1 MEFHGINKT
10 TLLDFPKHLA
20 CTVFTGRCNLRCPFC
35 HNADLV
41 LQPDTQPVIT
51 EETVLSFLER
61 RKGTLEGICVTGG
74 EPTLQ
79 KDLLPFL
86 ARCKELG
93 YLTKLDTNG
102 TRPDVIRAALEQ
114 NLLDYIAMDI
124 KNSPARYAETAGLS
138 AVRFSDFENSVELIK
153 NSGLPYEFRTT
164 VVKELHTKEDL
175 LAIGE
180 WLQGAKCYALQ
191 AFRDSGNLIQSGL
204 SGYSG
209 KELAAFRELLLPY
222 FDEVLL
228 RGTDYQKK

>member
-1 MEFHGINKT
+1 MEFHGFNKT

-20 CTVFTGRCNLRCPFC
+20 CTAFTGRCNLRCPFC

-41 LQPDTQPVIT
+41 LQPDSQPVIT
-51 EETVLSFLER
+51 EEAVISFLER
-61 RKGTLEGICVTGG
+61 RKDTLEGICITGG

-86 ARCKELG
+86 TKCKEMG

-102 TRPDVIRAALEQ
+102 TRPDVIRAALDAK
-114 NLLDYIAMDI
+114 LLDYIAMDI
-124 KNSPARYAETAGLS
+124 KNNPARYAETCGLS
-138 AVRFSDFENSVELIK
+138 SVRFSDFEESVALIK
-153 NSGLPYEFRTT
+153 SSGLPYEFRTT
-164 VVKELHTKEDL
+164 AVKEFHTKADL

-180 WLQGAKCYALQ
+180 WLKGAKTYALQ
-191 AFRDSGNLIQSGL
+191 AFKDSGNLIQPGL

-209 KELAAFRELLLPY
+209 DELTAFRELLLPY

-228 RGTDYQKK
+228 RGVE

>member
-1 MEFHGINKT
+1 MEFHGISKL

-41 LQPDTQPVIT
+41 LAPESQPAIP
-51 EETVLSFLER
+51 EEDIFTFLSR
-61 RKGTLEGICVTGG
+61 RRDSLEGICITGG

-86 ARCKELG
+86 TRCKELG

-102 TRPDVIRAALEQ
+102 TRPDVIRTALDAK
-114 NLLDYIAMDI
+114 LLDYIAMDI
-124 KNSPARYAETAGLS
+124 KNCPARYAETCGLS
-138 AVRFSDFENSVELIK
+138 TVRFSAFEESVDLIR

-164 VVKELHTKEDL
+164 VVKEFHTKEDL

-180 WLQGAKCYALQ
+180 WLKGSATYALQ
-191 AFRDSGNLIQSGL
+191 AFKDSGNLIAPGL
-204 SGYSG
+204 SGYT
-209 KELAAFRELLLPY
+209 KDELTAFREMLLPY

-228 RGTDYQKK
+228 RGID

>member
-1 MEFHGINKT
+1 MEFHGLNKL

-41 LQPDTQPVIT
+41 LCPDSQPLIT
-51 EETVLSFLER
+51 EDTVFSFLER
-61 RKGTLEGICVTGG
+61 RAGTLEGICITGG

-79 KDLLPFL
+79 SDLLPFL
-86 ARCKELG
+86 KRCKDLG

-102 TRPDVIRAALEQ
+102 TRPDVLKAALDA

-124 KNSPARYAETAGLS
+124 KNSPARYAETAGLPS
-138 AVRFSDFENSVELIK
+138 VRFSAFEESVLLIR

-175 LAIGE
+175 SAVGE
-180 WLQGAKCYALQ
+180 WLKGAKCYALQ
-191 AFRDSGNLIQSGL
+191 AFKDSGSLIRPGL
-204 SGYSG
+204 SGYTAE
-209 KELAAFRELLLPY
+209 ELSAFKDMLSPY
-222 FDEVLL
+222 FETVLL
-228 RGTDYQKK
+228 RGIA

>member
-1 MEFHGINKT
+1 MEFHGMNKL

-41 LQPDTQPVIT
+41 LCPESQPQIPEDTVI
-51 EETVLSFLER
+51 SFLER
-61 RKGTLEGICVTGG
+61 RKDSLEGICITGG

-79 KDLLPFL
+79 SDLLPFL
-86 ARCKELG
+86 RRCKELG

-102 TRPDVIRAALEQ
+102 TRPDVIKAALDA

-124 KNSPARYAETAGLS
+124 KNCPARYAETAGLTN
-138 AVRFSDFENSVELIK
+138 VRFSAFKESVELIK

-164 VVKELHTKEDL
+164 VVKEFHTREDL

-180 WLQGAKCYALQ
+180 WLAGAKCYALQ
-191 AFRDSGNLIQSGL
+191 AFKDSGNLIKPGL
-204 SGYSG
+204 SGYTRE
-209 KELAAFRELLLPY
+209 ELQDFRHMLTPY

-228 RGTDYQKK
+228 RGID

>member
-1 MEFHGINKT
+1 MEFHGMNKL

-41 LQPDTQPVIT
+41 LCPESQPQIPEDTVI
-51 EETVLSFLER
+51 SFLER
-61 RKGTLEGICVTGG
+61 RKDSLEGICITGG

-79 KDLLPFL
+79 SDLLPFL
-86 ARCKELG
+86 RRCKELG

-102 TRPDVIRAALEQ
+102 TRPDVIKAALDA

-124 KNSPARYAETAGLS
+124 KNCPARYAETAGLTN
-138 AVRFSDFENSVELIK
+138 VRFSAFKESVELIK

-164 VVKELHTKEDL
+164 VVKEFHTREDL

-180 WLQGAKCYALQ
+180 WLAGAKCSALQ
-191 AFRDSGNLIQSGL
+191 AFKDSGNLIKPGL
-204 SGYSG
+204 SGYTRE
-209 KELAAFRELLLPY
+209 ELQDFRHMLTPY

-228 RGTDYQKK
+228 RGID